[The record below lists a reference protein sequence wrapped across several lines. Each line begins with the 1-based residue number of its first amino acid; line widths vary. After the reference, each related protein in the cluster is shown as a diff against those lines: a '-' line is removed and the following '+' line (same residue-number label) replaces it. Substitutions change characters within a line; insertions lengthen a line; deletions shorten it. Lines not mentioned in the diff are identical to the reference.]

1 MFLTF
6 LLVGPASAG
15 ADATRASLD
24 RVQEILELRLDDG
37 LLSKDEILPAIVVSV
52 SPRYTTSEGW
62 YSAQALQVLAAV
74 FGNDGLRLCEA
85 CAAPRAFVAE
95 GALVYQAGPVS
106 LEEVVRLDETH
117 RGDAAPARSAIWLD
131 EQRGGVSIRIVDLQ
145 TARLMLAQNIDPS
158 LVEVR
163 NSGRMYTLSEELE
176 RRARGNDVMQ
186 TFVDVALYPGQH
198 VSLDWTDQWGK
209 TNANLTGLS
218 ISAFDPVFG
227 FGAAHY
233 RRIGPLNALIGGKVL
248 VSVPTAAGRALDQ
261 DSNVEVLDPLL
272 TAVGVARIPFGR
284 SNFGAL
290 VTASTNGEVGIGV
303 SLLNFSLLP
312 VLP

>member
-1 MFLTF
+1 MLLTC
-6 LLVGPASAG
+6 LLALPAEAG
-15 ADATRASLD
+15 ADATRAALD

-37 LLSKDEILPAIVVSV
+37 LLAKEELLPAIVVSV
-52 SPRYTTSEGW
+52 APRYTSSEGW
-62 YSAQALQVLAAV
+62 YPAQALRVLAAAL
-74 FGNDGLRLCEA
+74 GDDGLRMCEA
-85 CAAPRAFVAE
+85 CSSPRTFVAE

-106 LEEVVRLDETH
+106 LEEVARLDEAH

-131 EQRGGVSIRIVDLQ
+131 EQRGGVSIRIVDLR
-145 TARLMLAQNIDPS
+145 TARLMFAQNIDPT

-163 NSGRMYTLSEELE
+163 NSGRLYSLSEELE
-176 RRARGNDVMQ
+176 RRARGDDVMQ
-186 TFVDVALYPGQH
+186 AFIDVAVYPEQH

-218 ISAFDPVFG
+218 ISVFDPLLG

-233 RRIGPLNALIGGKVL
+233 RRVDVLDALIGAKVL
-248 VSVPTAAGRALDQ
+248 VSMPTATARALGQ
-261 DSNVEVLDPLL
+261 GNIEITDPLV
-272 TAVGVARIPFGR
+272 TAVGVLRVPFGR

-290 VTASTNGEVGIGV
+290 LTASTNGRVGIGL